1 MGGIVGAGGGKS
13 RNGPRGYEGPGRHD
27 RAKETGG
34 VLRGS
39 GEVMVSWEG
48 GPVAVWAVGTVP

>member
-1 MGGIVGAGGGKS
+1 MGAGGGKS

-39 GEVMVSWEG
+39 GEVMASWEG